1 MMSSRSRASRVDWYL
16 RGSMFVLYL
25 AVPLAIGG
33 SLGSALGPVA
43 LIGVGFGTAQAI
55 AAALLLNAAL
65 EYRLGRGA
73 RPTRL
78 LVTVVVLSVLTVGAG
93 WPGYDEVEPAFA
105 FIVTVMLTSLLSA
118 VAPMVS
124 TTAVTSLSFAG
135 WLVAA
140 APAIWRDGDEFFPQ
154 LGLLIVIGV
163 GVSTSRTTAWMLDLV
178 WQLDD
183 AQNVRADL
191 AVAEERLRFARDLH
205 DVAGRALSVVALK
218 AELAA
223 KLGSRGRPEAVDEM
237 LEVRRIAQ
245 ESMAELRA
253 VVSGLRTAQLGEE
266 LAGARSL
273 LAAAGI
279 TCRVIGE
286 AGGLGP
292 RTETALGWAVRE
304 ATTNVLRHSEAR
316 ECTIELDRAADGTVS
331 LIMRNDGATGGRARH
346 GNGLT
351 GLTERITA
359 VGGTVTADREP
370 PDRFRVEVR
379 LPAAAELPE
388 VAHP

>member
-1 MMSSRSRASRVDWYL
+1 MVALSRASRVDWYL
-16 RGSMFVLYL
+16 RGSMYVLYA

-33 SLGSALGPVA
+33 WLGSALGPVA
-43 LIGVGFGTAQAI
+43 LISVGLGTAQAI
-55 AAALLLNAAL
+55 TAAFLLNAAL
-65 EYRLGRGA
+65 DHRLGRRP

-78 LVTVVVLSVLTVGAG
+78 MIVVVVLGVLTVAAG
-93 WPGYDEVEPAFA
+93 WPAYDAAEPGFA
-105 FIVTVMLTSLLSA
+105 FMVVVTLTSFLA
-118 VAPMVS
+118 AIAPMVS
-124 TTAVTSLSFAG
+124 TLTVTWLALAG
-135 WLVAA
+135 WLVGA
-140 APAIWRDGDEFFPQ
+140 APQILHEGNKFFPQ
-154 LGLLIVIGV
+154 LGLLFVV
-163 GVSTSRTTAWMLDLV
+163 GAGIFTSRTTAWMLDLV

-183 AQNVRADL
+183 AQNVRAEL

-223 KLGSRGRPEAVDEM
+223 KLSSRGRPEAAGEM

-245 ESMAELRA
+245 DSLAELRA
-253 VVSGLRTAQLGEE
+253 VVSGLRTAQLDEE

-273 LAAAGI
+273 LTAAGI
-279 TCRVIGE
+279 TCRVIGA
-286 AGGLGP
+286 AGGLQP
-292 RTETALGWAVRE
+292 RTQSALGWAVRE
-304 ATTNVLRHSEAR
+304 ATTNVLRHSEAH
-316 ECTIELDRAADGTVS
+316 ECTIELNRTADGTVS
-331 LIMRNDGATGGRARH
+331 LIMTNDGAGGGRVRH

-359 VGGTVTADREP
+359 VGGTVSADRQP

-379 LPAAAELPE
+379 LPVE